1 VAVLK
6 PEAFLALERTVART
20 IEGGW
25 APVARALMGR
35 IEAAT
40 AAGRFADAFDLTR
53 SITLANIVE
62 KHRPRLEELAVSAVL
77 FGASRLVDLQST
89 SLMQGQPLSSLL
101 QGALNQLTVMIEDEA
116 AEHLRVAAEQVV
128 ARAEETAHRQEL
140 ALAKGER
147 LEKTGMDLA
156 DALNAAVLGNGRGL
170 IEVGAN
176 LTTSRLVSFGFLDQ
190 ALSLDID
197 TYQVTEILDGRHCPV
212 CAYMHGKTFRVAQE
226 AGRVERL
233 LQILDPAELRAAA
246 PWPKQ
251 DTLSLQ
257 HLRAMS
263 GEELQNAGLGSPP
276 YHPLCRGLL
285 ARAGTVTEVISVR
298 TAVPAQVVE
307 PAPTK
312 PPALEPEPPVAP
324 LPALDKP
331 GLQTLANQLQ
341 DPLLRGQVLAAL
353 DDDDLALARSL
364 LLGVQAS

>member
-1 VAVLK
+1 MAALQPK
-6 PEAFLALERTVART
+6 AFLALETTMARS

-25 APVARALMGR
+25 APVGRTLVARLQTA
-35 IEAAT
+35 IE
-40 AAGRFADAFDLTR
+40 AGRFADAFDLAR

-62 KHRPRLEELAVSAVL
+62 RQRPRLEELAVAAVL
-77 FGASRLVDLQST
+77 FGASRVVDLQLT

-101 QGALNQLTVMIEDEA
+101 ERALNQLTVMIENEA

-140 ALAKGER
+140 ALAKGEKLR
-147 LEKTGMDLA
+147 KTGMDLA

-190 ALSLDID
+190 AQSLDID

-226 AGRVERL
+226 AARVERL

-246 PWPKQ
+246 PWPRQ
-251 DTLSLQ
+251 DAQSLQ
-257 HLRAMS
+257 QLRAMS

-285 ARAGTVTEVISVR
+285 ARAGTVTEVVPVR
-298 TAVPAQVVE
+298 PQRLVQVVE
-307 PAPTK
+307 PAPLPRPTLQPASR
-312 PPALEPEPPVAP
+312 PPL
-324 LPALDKP
+324 LTLDKA
-331 GLQTLANQLQ
+331 GLLALAGQLP
-341 DPLLRGQVLAAL
+341 DPVLRSQVLAAL
-353 DDDDLALARSL
+353 DDDDLAMARAL
-364 LLGVQAS
+364 LLTAPSG